1 MSLFHFELRKLLL
14 NKKTLVIWAVLLA
27 VYAAVGFGTSYFL
40 VGSGEAYNTY
50 SSLAEPATGSLNQAT
65 ADEAQQN
72 YEKLK
77 ERFGDNPEMIYY
89 GTSDDPAMKFQ
100 VDYAGFAGNVDAYY
114 NGAPSDSLT
123 APYGVN
129 VLQENLIQME
139 RDGQTNTF
147 EYRSTKTQLD
157 KEIALGEPQFANT
170 IEWANLFTN
179 WGDTLMLFLLF
190 VPLIFILSSVFSVE
204 ASTGMDNL
212 ILSSRNGR
220 RKIVTAKI
228 GAAVV
233 TALAL
238 LGTDLL
244 ATFAAGFLAVGS
256 LEGIGAALR
265 TIPAYVRAPF
275 GFTNG
280 TFTLVSALWVLLA
293 GTTFALIVSFIS
305 SRLKSQIA
313 VCGVS
318 LIILFANIGFA
329 ALGTT
334 IQSMIQ
340 PVIDFGVASF
350 ALVGEVFTNFKVYN
364 LFGFPVPYYALL
376 LVFMCVVIALA
387 TLGMYIGQKRRT
399 VA

>member
-1 MSLFHFELRKLLL
+1 MSLFRFELRKLLI
-14 NKKTLVIWAVLLA
+14 NKKTLIIWAALLA

-50 SSLAEPATGSLNQAT
+50 SALAEPATGTLNQAT
-65 ADEAQQN
+65 ADEALRN
-72 YEKLK
+72 YDDLK
-77 ERFGDNPEMIYY
+77 ERYGDNPEMIYY
-89 GTSDDPAMKFQ
+89 GTSNDPAMKFH
-100 VDYAGFAGNVDAYY
+100 VDYAGFVGNVDAYY

-123 APYGVN
+123 QPYGIN
-129 VLQENLIQME
+129 VLQKNLTQME
-139 RDGQTNTF
+139 QDGQSKTF
-147 EYRSTKTQLD
+147 EYRSAKNQLN
-157 KEIALGEPQFANT
+157 KETALGEPQFANT
-170 IEWANLFTN
+170 VQWANLFTN

-190 VPLIFILSSVFSVE
+190 VPLIFILSPVFSVE

-220 RKIVTAKI
+220 RKIVTAKL

-233 TALAL
+233 TTLAII
-238 LGTDLL
+238 GTYIL
-244 ATFAAGFLAVGS
+244 ATFIAGFIAVGS
-256 LEGIGAALR
+256 FAGIDAAIR
-265 TIPAYVRAPF
+265 SIPDYVRAPF
-275 GFTNG
+275 GFSNG
-280 TFTLVSALWVLLA
+280 QFAVVSALWVLLS

-318 LIILFANIGFA
+318 LLVLFLNIGIA

-340 PVIDFGVASF
+340 PIVDFGVASF
-350 ALVGEVFTNFKVYN
+350 ALVGEVFTGYKVYN
-364 LFGFPVPYYALL
+364 VFGFPVPYHIVL
-376 LVFMCVVIALA
+376 LVFMGVVIALA
-387 TLGMYIGQKRRT
+387 ALGMYIGQRRRT